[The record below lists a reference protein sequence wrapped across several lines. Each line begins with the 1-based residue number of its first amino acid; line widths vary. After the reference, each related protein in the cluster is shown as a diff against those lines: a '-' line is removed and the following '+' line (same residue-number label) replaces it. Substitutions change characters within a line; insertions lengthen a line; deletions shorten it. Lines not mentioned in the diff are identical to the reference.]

1 LKKNDL
7 IIVLGTMLSKD
18 DKELLSSLDTSKIT
32 LISVMEDT
40 PIMDKIQSF
49 SGYEAGSEEG
59 VIAILTKEL
68 LSDKELPKV
77 VKDYFADLDEG
88 YISAE
93 TNIGEEELEEL
104 HVRVA
109 TATSPLIILGKD
121 LFLNPRISNIKV
133 FINLLSK
140 YSNIELLSLVDLEK
154 NEELVPEDIEEL
166 KSFDGTV
173 VFNYKSDEDKSI
185 LSGSKQFSV
194 AAKVQDGQDIEVTI
208 DNNKENRK
216 FVLDSELKGTIAL
229 MPMNEKSSSYRFKVA
244 KITKREII

>member
-1 LKKNDL
+1 LRNNDL

-18 DKELLSSLDTSKIT
+18 DKELLSSLNTSKIT
-32 LISVMEDT
+32 LMSVMEDT

-68 LSDKELPKV
+68 LSDKELPKDI
-77 VKDYFADLDEG
+77 KDYFDNLDEG

-104 HVRVA
+104 HVRVTNA
-109 TATSPLIILGKD
+109 SSPLMILGKD
-121 LFLNPRISNIKV
+121 VFLNPRISNINV

-140 YSNIELLSLVDLEK
+140 YSDIELLSLVDIEK
-154 NEELVPEDIEEL
+154 NEELVPQDIEEL
-166 KSFDGTV
+166 DSFDGTV
-173 VFNYKSDEDKSI
+173 VFNYKSDEDKNI

-194 AAKVQDGQDIEVTI
+194 AAKVQDGENIEITI
-208 DNNKENRK
+208 DKKIENRK

-229 MPMNEKSSSYRFKVA
+229 MPMDEVRSSYRFKVA
-244 KITKREII
+244 KITKREMK